1 MIFSEFEDSYKY
13 LEIYSCRIFD
23 RYRISNLIFNSN
35 DSGTGFSLSIELPDC
50 LAPILLFEHSAS
62 ASFRTGGKPSTWF
75 PPGGL
80 VEHISDDRKYHKS
93 KLCLKASAVAVA
105 EASAAILATGC
116 TSAAGEF
123 GPDVRFNFVFEFK
136 FRFDFG
142 YELFNLNAKC

>member
-1 MIFSEFEDSYKY
+1 M
-13 LEIYSCRIFD
+13 
-23 RYRISNLIFNSN
+23 
-35 DSGTGFSLSIELPDC
+35 SIELPDC
-50 LAPILLFEHSAS
+50 PAPV
-62 ASFRTGGKPSTWF
+62 FRTGGKPSTWF

-116 TSAAGEF
+116 ISAAGEF

-142 YELFNLNAKC
+142 YEIILFKCELLFKLIVGNNLI